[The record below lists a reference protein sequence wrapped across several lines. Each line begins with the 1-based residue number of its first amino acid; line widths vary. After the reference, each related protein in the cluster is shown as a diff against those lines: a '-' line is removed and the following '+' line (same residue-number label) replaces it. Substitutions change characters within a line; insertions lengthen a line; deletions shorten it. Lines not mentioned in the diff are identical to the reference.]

1 MLQTN
6 CASERELQ
14 TSGIACLNAVAS
26 HHGAVE
32 EEEAAETPN
41 WGFPRPR
48 QRLG

>member
-1 MLQTN
+1 MILFPQT
-6 CASERELQ
+6 CG
-14 TSGIACLNAVAS
+14 TWPAVAS